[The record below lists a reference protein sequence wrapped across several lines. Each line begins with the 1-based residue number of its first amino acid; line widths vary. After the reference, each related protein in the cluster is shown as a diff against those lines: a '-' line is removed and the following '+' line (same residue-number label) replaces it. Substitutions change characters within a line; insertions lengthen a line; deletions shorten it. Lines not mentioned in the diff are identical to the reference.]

1 LVVGDRLLVFLCV
14 LYAFVVDWLN
24 MAENSE
30 TLFVY
35 GTLHDPQVQLLLI
48 GRRLNSTPDV
58 LLKYRR
64 DTELFPPYP
73 VAVVDADGYINGW
86 VLRVNSEELERLDNY
101 EGENYIRVRVSLA
114 SGLQAWVY
122 TASPILLAKVAQD
135 NDEDEI

>member
-1 LVVGDRLLVFLCV
+1 
-14 LYAFVVDWLN
+14 
-24 MAENSE
+24 MAENLE

-35 GTLHDPQVQLLLI
+35 GTLHDPKVQLLLI

-86 VLRVNSEELERLDNY
+86 VLRVNSEELERLDEY
-101 EGENYIRVRVSLA
+101 EGENYIRVGVSLA

-122 TASPILLAKVAQD
+122 TASPLLLDKVAQD
-135 NDEDEI
+135 NDEDGI

>member
-1 LVVGDRLLVFLCV
+1 MV
-14 LYAFVVDWLN
+14 
-24 MAENSE
+24 ENLE

-35 GTLHDPQVQLLLI
+35 GTLHDPKVQLLLI

-101 EGENYIRVRVSLA
+101 EGENYIRVRVALA

-122 TASPILLAKVAQD
+122 TASPLLLNKSSENG
-135 NDEDEI
+135 NDE

>member
-1 LVVGDRLLVFLCV
+1 LVVGFSLCE
-14 LYAFVVDWLN
+14 LHLSGMT
-24 MAENSE
+24 MAENTE

-35 GTLHDPQVQLLLI
+35 GTLHDPKVQLLLI

-86 VLRVNSEELERLDNY
+86 VLRVNADELERLDNY
-101 EGENYIRVRVSLA
+101 EGENYIRVRVALA
-114 SGLQAWVY
+114 SGLHAWVY
-122 TASPILLAKVAQD
+122 TASPLLLDKVAQD
-135 NDEDEI
+135 HVDEDEI